1 MIFDFSS
8 RTNALD
14 MVQVPVPRTKQKA
27 LLLAL
32 SMLPDCSLQ
41 WLLSVFLDGWAGFD
55 FHCSLFSIGGSRR
68 EASSQ
73 GGFLR
78 GGGRGSQPGEAGVP
92 HLCTGVSETFL
103 MCSPLYLLYSPLVI
117 VGRVDG

>member
-14 MVQVPVPRTKQKA
+14 MVQVPVPRAKQRA
-27 LLLAL
+27 LLLAR
-32 SMLPDCSLQ
+32 STLPDRSLL
-41 WLLSVFLDGWAGFD
+41 WLLSVSLDGWAGFD

-73 GGFLR
+73 GGFLQ
-78 GGGRGSQPGEAGVP
+78 GEGRSQTGEAGVP
-92 HLCTGVSETFL
+92 HLCTGMKRFQSAPPLFL
-103 MCSPLYLLYSPLVI
+103 SYSPLVT

>member
-14 MVQVPVPRTKQKA
+14 MVQVPVPRAKQKA

-32 SMLPDCSLQ
+32 SLLPDRSLL
-41 WLLSVFLDGWAGFD
+41 WWLSVSLDGWAGFD
-55 FHCSLFSIGGSRR
+55 FHCSLFSTGGSRR
-68 EASSQ
+68 EASQ
-73 GGFLR
+73 GGFL
-78 GGGRGSQPGEAGVP
+78 PGEGGISAWRSRGAP
-92 HLCTGVSETFL
+92 SLHGHETFSI
-103 MCSPLYLLYSPLVI
+103 CSPPFLSYSPLVT